1 MKYRYSVEQKER
13 ILTDPFLTDRERDV
27 FVYIYLQ
34 GWHIED
40 VAAELEVSRGTI
52 NNILREIHAKHPPA
66 A

>member
-1 MKYRYSVEQKER
+1 MKYRYTVEQKEG

-27 FVYIYLQ
+27 FVYVYLQ

-52 NNILREIHAKHPPA
+52 NNVLRSIHEKHPPA